1 MSQHLTHAPISDY
14 DGRMSTQD
22 PRGESQSPDELLAET
37 QSLLGDEDSATGD
50 TREVEPAQQT
60 DPTQEVAPTQQ
71 TDPTQQEPTPAG
83 KNADLSQIKGG
94 SGMSAGMWISLIL
107 GAVIVVLLLIFIL
120 QNNVPAD
127 FQYFGW
133 QFQLPLG
140 VAMLFAAIG
149 GIFIAGIIG
158 SVRIF
163 VLSRRL
169 KKISKAL
176 GR

>member
-1 MSQHLTHAPISDY
+1 MSS
-14 DGRMSTQD
+14 QD
-22 PRGESQSPDELLAET
+22 PRGRAQTPDELLAET
-37 QSLLGDEDSATGD
+37 NALLGADGDDQPTHQPSADGSGAAGRGGTPVQGETSVRGDGQMRGD
-50 TREVEPAQQT
+50 TA
-60 DPTQEVAPTQQ
+60 
-71 TDPTQQEPTPAG
+71 AG
-83 KNADLSQIKGG
+83 ATRNG
-94 SGMSAGMWISLIL
+94 GMSAGMWISLIL

-149 GIFIAGIIG
+149 GILVAGIIG

-163 VLSRRL
+163 VLGRKL
-169 KKISKAL
+169 KKIEKAA

>member
-1 MSQHLTHAPISDY
+1 MSS
-14 DGRMSTQD
+14 QD
-22 PRGESQSPDELLAET
+22 PRGRAQTPDELLAET
-37 QSLLGDEDSATGD
+37 NALLGADGDGQPGHQPAADGSGTPRRGETPVQGETPVRGDGQMRGD
-50 TREVEPAQQT
+50 T
-60 DPTQEVAPTQQ
+60 
-71 TDPTQQEPTPAG
+71 AG
-83 KNADLSQIKGG
+83 GATRNG
-94 SGMSAGMWISLIL
+94 GMSAGMWISLIL

-149 GIFIAGIIG
+149 GILVAGIIG

-163 VLSRRL
+163 VLGRKL
-169 KKISKAL
+169 KKIEKAA

>member
-1 MSQHLTHAPISDY
+1 
-14 DGRMSTQD
+14 MSTQD

-37 QSLLGDEDSATGD
+37 QSLLGDEDSTTGD
-50 TREVEPAQQT
+50 TREVE
-60 DPTQEVAPTQQ
+60 PTQQ

-83 KNADLSQIKGG
+83 KNADLSQLKGG

-169 KKISKAL
+169 KKIKKAL

>member
-1 MSQHLTHAPISDY
+1 MSS
-14 DGRMSTQD
+14 QD
-22 PRGESQSPDELLAET
+22 PRGRSQTPEELLAET
-37 QSLLGDEDSATGD
+37 DALLGQS
-50 TREVEPAQQT
+50 Q
-60 DPTQEVAPTQQ
+60 
-71 TDPTQQEPTPAG
+71 TPAG
-83 KNADLSQIKGG
+83 QSPVRQSPTGTSRTKEQRG
-94 SGMSAGMWISLIL
+94 GMSAGMWISLIL
-107 GAVIVVLLLIFIL
+107 GAAIVVLLLIFIL

-149 GIFIAGIIG
+149 GIFVAGIIG

-169 KKISKAL
+169 KKIERS